1 VARLRLRYLFVL
13 LSSFAVTYAFAM
25 FPCINR
31 SKKTNIYCVAWLQN
45 PSLAISPVVARLRLR
60 YLFVLLSSFAVTY
73 ASATFPCIDRA
84 HSHVEAFGKALHLL
98 YRGFSYLYIL
108 CALLRRTLGF
118 QVRIGER
125 KSDEDEPKLLE
136 TTVGHAEQG
145 DSESGGHG
153 VGIDVVAKTIVED
166 VAPTQLKRQK
176 KRKTKVADAGEPS
189 HPAKKLR
196 DNYGALGGPTFG
208 GKSQSSIQRL
218 LARAVQNVKDSHANN
233 YEGATTTP
241 TADPAA
247 IAKEKLV
254 GSSLFGADSPSTG
267 ESHPIPGGFFDCS
280 GSDFLIGGI
289 RTVMD
294 PDFNLQK
301 VCVPQWNVT
310 NGSCLDDG
318 DVCRKMVDE
327 FAPLKFFCMSLSA
340 EVRMHAKYNIRDRRR
355 LNSIV
360 EEKDALLKA
369 NDEEIRSLKA
379 QLVLKKAKAARAI
392 QKSRLDVTVDDLAAS
407 VKVREQEVADLDAI
421 VTSVKLQNNNLVDH
435 VHKLETSFS
444 VLLKKVTTY
453 KNCLSQLEK
462 FQDERIKEMND
473 KFDKLDTDLV
483 EMALHL
489 EESKAVEKGMHD
501 GLYAGITHGA
511 EELKSNKDA
520 SIDTIMNLLC
530 LEDSLAK
537 KLGLTKSQPHV
548 DQLTVPIHYSP
559 NQGVIGALD
568 LSLSLDVSSS
578 RVWRIKENIAK
589 HRSALRDVFV
599 PLSKPLSVTAL
610 MGTESTLNVIPAT
623 VDTTTSLSVSPVS
636 ISLIPPISIDDY
648 EAAHAK
654 GEDSTGAD
662 VNPFLNVDDTELN
675 IPQ

>member
-1 VARLRLRYLFVL
+1 
-13 LSSFAVTYAFAM
+13 
-25 FPCINR
+25 
-31 SKKTNIYCVAWLQN
+31 
-45 PSLAISPVVARLRLR
+45 
-60 YLFVLLSSFAVTY
+60 
-73 ASATFPCIDRA
+73 
-84 HSHVEAFGKALHLL
+84 
-98 YRGFSYLYIL
+98 
-108 CALLRRTLGF
+108 
-118 QVRIGER
+118 
-125 KSDEDEPKLLE
+125 
-136 TTVGHAEQG
+136 
-145 DSESGGHG
+145 
-153 VGIDVVAKTIVED
+153 
-166 VAPTQLKRQK
+166 TQLKRQK

-196 DNYGALGGPTFG
+196 HNYGALGGPTFG

-218 LARAVQNVKDSHANN
+218 LAGAVQNVKVKGGVMPTLPFVSSSVSITPEREGEDHTELLARANLRTIRAPRRFIISLDSSDYSGVNIA
-233 YEGATTTP
+233 EAEVASVVRTLMPIITRAP
-241 TADPAA
+241 LLLPPL
-247 IAKEKLV
+247 AKEKLV

-267 ESHPIPGGFFDCS
+267 ESHPIPGCFSDCT

-301 VCVPQWNVT
+301 VCIPQWNVT
-310 NGSCLDDG
+310 NGSCLDYG

-327 FAPLKFFCMSLSA
+327 FAPPKFFCMSLSA
-340 EVRMHAKYNIRDRRR
+340 EVRMHAKYNIRERKR

-369 NDEEIRSLKA
+369 KDEELRSLKA
-379 QLVLKKAKAARAI
+379 QLTE
-392 QKSRLDVTVDDLAAS
+392 KSGLDVTVDDLAAS

-421 VTSVKLQNNNLVDH
+421 VTSVKLQNDNLVDQ
-435 VHKLETSFS
+435 VHKLETSFA

-453 KNCLSQLEK
+453 ENCLSQLEK
-462 FQDERIKEMND
+462 FQDERMRDMND
-473 KFDKLDTDLV
+473 KFDKLDIDLV

-520 SIDTIMNLLC
+520 SIETIMNLLR

-537 KLGLTKSQPHV
+537 KL
-548 DQLTVPIHYSP
+548 
-559 NQGVIGALD
+559 A
-568 LSLSLDVSSS
+568 
-578 RVWRIKENIAK
+578 
-589 HRSALRDVFV
+589 
-599 PLSKPLSVTAL
+599 LSVTDL
-610 MGTESTLNVIPAT
+610 MGTESTLNVIPTT